1 MMTMHNR
8 SFFAAALVLLCSSA
22 SLSAGA
28 APAPHLEKA
37 VLAGG
42 CFWGMQDVFE
52 NVRGVT
58 NVVVGYSGGSK
69 ATADYETVSSG
80 STGHAESAEITFD
93 PAKISYEKLL
103 RIYFTVAADP
113 TELNRQ
119 GPDSGTQY
127 RGVIFYENAAQQAT
141 AKALIAKMTADQTF
155 SAPIVT
161 QVVAYKAFY
170 PAEAY
175 HQHFAD
181 KNPDYPY
188 IVINDA
194 PKVADLRAK
203 FPDVAKKG

>member
-1 MMTMHNR
+1 MLKR
-8 SFFAAALVLLCSSA
+8 SILAAALALPFA
-22 SLSAGA
+22 LSAAGPA
-28 APAPHLEKA
+28 AAAAKPHLEKA

-42 CFWGMQDVFE
+42 CFWGMQEVFE

-69 ATADYETVSSG
+69 ATADYETVSTG

-93 PAKISYEKLL
+93 PSKVSYEKLL
-103 RIYFTVAADP
+103 DIYFTVAADP
-113 TELNRQ
+113 TELDRQ

-127 RGVIFYENAAQQAT
+127 RGVIFFENDAQKAT
-141 AKALIAKMTADQTF
+141 AKNAIAKLTAEHKF

-161 QVVAYKAFY
+161 QVVPFKAFY
-170 PAEAY
+170 AAEDY

-188 IVINDA
+188 IVINDN
-194 PKVADLRAK
+194 PKVADLRTK
-203 FPDVAKKG
+203 FPDLIVAKR

>member
-1 MMTMHNR
+1 MIR
-8 SFFAAALVLLCSSA
+8 SILAAALTLPLAMTAFAPS
-22 SLSAGA
+22 GA
-28 APAPHLEKA
+28 ATAPRLEKA

-93 PAKISYEKLL
+93 PSKVSYEKLL
-103 RIYFTVAADP
+103 EVYFTVAADP
-113 TELNRQ
+113 TQLDRQ
-119 GPDSGTQY
+119 GPDSGPQY
-127 RGVIFYENAAQQAT
+127 RGVVFFESAAQRVT
-141 AKALIAKMTADQTF
+141 AKAEIAKLTAEHKF

-161 QVVAYKAFY
+161 QLVPFKAFY

-188 IVINDA
+188 IVVNDA

-203 FPDVAKKG
+203 FPDLVKKSLT